1 MGILSLGNSTL
12 FNASPIEVVNAAAAG
27 GFDAVGV
34 RVAGR
39 KPGDGSAAVIGNAST
54 IRDLRR
60 RRDDTGIAITHVTA
74 YWVTPDL
81 TLAEF
86 MPVIDTAAAL
96 GAGMI
101 VVNCGYDDET
111 RFISF
116 MASYCEAAAKY
127 RLKLVLEFMP
137 YSGAKTLEQAVRMIK
152 AAGQPNFGLMV
163 DPLHLAR
170 SGGTPADVKKVEPGL
185 IYMVQL
191 CDAPLNKP
199 AGIELRAEAL
209 TDRLYPG
216 EGGLPL
222 HEFLDAVS
230 PDVQIDVEAPHRAH
244 AGLTPDEQA
253 RMTAEKCRRFLAAYY
268 DRLARH
274 LKRSASRRV
283 KRRLKRD

>member
-1 MGILSLGNSTL
+1 MGILSLGPSTL
-12 FNASPIEVVNAAAAG
+12 FNASPIETVNAAAAG

-34 RVAGR
+34 RVTGR
-39 KPGDGSAAVIGNAST
+39 KHGDGSVAVTGNASL

-60 RRDDTGIAITHVTA
+60 RRDDTGIAITHVTT

-86 MPVIDTAAAL
+86 APVMETAAEL

-101 VVNCGYDDET
+101 VVNCGYDDEA
-111 RFISF
+111 RFVSF
-116 MASYCEAAAKY
+116 MAAYCEAAARS
-127 RLKLVLEFMP
+127 RLRLMLEFMP
-137 YSGAKTLEQAVRMIK
+137 FSGAKTLEQGVRMVEATGK
-152 AAGQPNFGLMV
+152 PNLGLMV

-170 SGGTPADVKKVEPGL
+170 TGGAPADLKKVDPAL

-191 CDAPLNKP
+191 CDAPLEKR
-199 AGIELRAEAL
+199 AGLELRAEAL

-230 PDVQIDVEAPHRAH
+230 PDVQIDVEAPHPRH
-244 AGLTPDEQA
+244 ARLAPEEQG
-253 RMTAEKCRRFLAAYY
+253 RMTGEACRRFLDAYF
-268 DRLARH
+268 
-274 LKRSASRRV
+274 SSRGTTST
-283 KRRLKRD
+283 RR

>member
-81 TLAEF
+81 PLAKF
-86 MPVIDTAAAL
+86 LPVIETAAEL

-101 VVNCGYDDET
+101 GVNCGYPDEA
-111 RFISF
+111 RFVSF

-137 YSGAKTLEQAVRMIK
+137 YSGAKTLEQAVRMI
-152 AAGQPNFGLMV
+152 GETGRPNFGLMV

-191 CDAPLNKP
+191 CDAPLEKP
-199 AGIELRAEAL
+199 ADLELRVEAL
-209 TDRLYPG
+209 TGRLYPG

-222 HEFLDAVS
+222 HDLLDAV
-230 PDVQIDVEAPHRAH
+230 PREAQIDVEAPCRQH
-244 AGLTPDEQA
+244 ADLTPDEQA
-253 RMTAEKCRRFLAAYY
+253 KLTGKKSRQFLAAYIS
-268 DRLARH
+268 
-274 LKRSASRRV
+274 KRGGTSGRR
-283 KRRLKRD
+283 

>member
-12 FNASPIEVVNAAAAG
+12 FNASPIETINAAAAG
-27 GFDAVGV
+27 GFDAVGI
-34 RVAGR
+34 RVTGR
-39 KPGDGSAAVIGNAST
+39 KHGDGSFAVIGNAPI
-54 IRDLRR
+54 IRDLRQ
-60 RRDDTGIAITHVTA
+60 RRDDTGVAITHVTA

-86 MPVIDTAAAL
+86 LPVIDTAVEL

-101 VVNCGYDDET
+101 GVNCGYTDEA
-111 RFISF
+111 RFVSF
-116 MASYCEAAAKY
+116 MAAYCEAAAKH

-137 YSGAKTLEQAVRMIK
+137 FSGAKTLEQGVRMIEET
-152 AAGQPNFGLMV
+152 GQPNLGLMV

-170 SGGTPADVKKVEPGL
+170 SGGVPADLKKVDPGL

-191 CDAPLNKP
+191 CDAPLEKP
-199 AGIELRAEAL
+199 AGLELRAEAL

-222 HEFLDAVS
+222 HDLLDAVP
-230 PDVQIDVEAPHRAH
+230 PDVQIDVEAPCRQH

-253 RMTAEKCRRFLAAYY
+253 RMAGERCRTFLAAYFKQ
-268 DRLARH
+268 RPRASSLTP
-274 LKRSASRRV
+274 SRRS
-283 KRRLKRD
+283 